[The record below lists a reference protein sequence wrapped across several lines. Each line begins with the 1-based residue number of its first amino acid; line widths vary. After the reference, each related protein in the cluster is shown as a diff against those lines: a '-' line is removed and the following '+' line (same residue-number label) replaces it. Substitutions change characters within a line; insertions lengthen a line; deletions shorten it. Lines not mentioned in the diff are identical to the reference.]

1 MVETTLS
8 NRMTEESFKF
18 TNIFPTDIFMG
29 RFITHFLCV
38 SACREHCSV
47 VPRLL
52 ALPRTVSG
60 IRLGSHLS
68 PTGPPSVRIL
78 RATDAPHTPV
88 QLPGHHGPQ
97 LTSSSAQTAS
107 RPHSHSL
114 SANFS
119 LSFCADGIYILLYNV
134 QLVPPRGR
142 INLFID

>member
-47 VPRLL
+47 VLRLL

-68 PTGPPSVRIL
+68 PPDLRPSGSSEPLMLRIL
-78 RATDAPHTPV
+78 RYSYGAIT
-88 QLPGHHGPQ
+88 GPQ